1 VDTGDGTASSTQSC
15 AAIGFDSVAPQ
26 RFQNYPATNQWF
38 TVLHPRRA
46 PGRDRAR
53 VPRQDPSQRCLRHFV
68 PAYLSARAVILDVI
82 VENMSLETR
91 GSTSE
96 RLLEAA
102 ADLLREGG
110 IEAVST
116 RAVAAAAGT
125 QPPILYR
132 RFGDKDGL
140 LEAVTLHVL
149 EGYIV
154 KKRSLLTQSEDS
166 VADLRRLWDLF
177 VAFGFTQPA
186 CFALI
191 YGNVRRGEAISA
203 AAETT
208 VSMLQ
213 GAIERIAD
221 DGRLRMSVERA
232 TALFQSC
239 GVGFVITQLMV
250 PAAQRD
256 QELSDIAREN
266 ALASIM
272 VTSGANRARKTLT
285 GRATALRQAIGD
297 ADAGLT
303 PAERA
308 LMVEWLDRIADKRRR

>member
-1 VDTGDGTASSTQSC
+1 MSVDTQTLVSD
-15 AAIGFDSVAPQ
+15 
-26 RFQNYPATNQWF
+26 
-38 TVLHPRRA
+38 
-46 PGRDRAR
+46 
-53 VPRQDPSQRCLRHFV
+53 
-68 PAYLSARAVILDVI
+68 
-82 VENMSLETR
+82 
-91 GSTSE
+91 

-102 ADLLREGG
+102 AELLREGG
-110 IEAVST
+110 VEAVST

-149 EGYIV
+149 EGYIA
-154 KKRSLLTQSEDS
+154 KKRRLLRQSEDS

-177 VAFGFTQPA
+177 VSFGFAQPE

-208 VSMLQ
+208 VTMLAS
-213 GAIERIAD
+213 AIGRIAD

-250 PAAQRD
+250 PAAKRD
-256 QELSDIAREN
+256 RELSEIAREN

-272 VTSGANRARKTLT
+272 VTSGAAKARNTLT
-285 GRATALRQAIGD
+285 GRATALRQALGD
-297 ADAGLT
+297 DDVPLT
-303 PAERA
+303 LAERE
-308 LMVEWLDRIADKRRR
+308 LMIEWLDRIADKRRR